1 MRNKRKYY
9 THILT
14 GAIIGFILGYVFCH
28 SFLNSLAFAITGFYL
43 TMLIYDLGDTIPIE
57 SFMLSL
63 ASIQWLLGPALAYSG
78 YSNHPKYYMY
88 VPEETYY
95 PFAMGGVI
103 VFHLGI
109 ALMTKR
115 KRNFNFEAC
124 ENKIREQLEV
134 SPSLPYYLIG
144 LGLFA
149 SALSRIT
156 PDALAFLMNLLGN
169 VSFIGVIY
177 LLYSKTKLKWGGVIG
192 MTGLLFL
199 GSLANGLFH
208 DLLMWLSFMVFYL
221 AKIHKFSLRSK
232 LLFVVT
238 GISFAL
244 IIQLVKAEF
253 RTYVWSGYGGN
264 KVSLFINLASDEI
277 SEDDTPEEYNSKVEA
292 VVVRVNQGWI
302 ISRIMYHIPDE
313 DDFLHGESIK
323 KAIYGS
329 IVPRFADPD
338 KEKAGGQDYFERFT
352 GYGLKNT
359 SMGASLL
366 GEGYAN
372 FGVVGGLVFLFIYAL
387 FIGWVLNLIFKIAQN
402 SPTLILWLPLLFLQV
417 VKAESD
423 LLRVLNSITKAALVV
438 YLLYWFLGKQLKW
451 KI

>member
-1 MRNKRKYY
+1 MRNKRKYN
-9 THILT
+9 TQLIT
-14 GAIIGFILGYVFCH
+14 GAVIGYILGYIFCH

-43 TMLIYDLGDTIPIE
+43 TMLIFDLGVTIPIE

-88 VPEETYY
+88 VSQETYY
-95 PFAMGGVI
+95 PFAMGGII

-109 ALMTKR
+109 AFMTKR
-115 KRNFNFEAC
+115 KVNFNFEAC
-124 ENKIREQLEV
+124 EKIIREQLEF

-149 SALSRIT
+149 SVLARFIPAS
-156 PDALAFLMNLLGN
+156 LAFLMNLLGN

-177 LLYSKTKLKWGGVIG
+177 LLYSKTKLKWWGLLG
-192 MTGLLFL
+192 MTGLLFM
-199 GSLANGLFH
+199 GSLANGMFH
-208 DLLMWLSFMVFYL
+208 DLLLWLSFIAFYL
-221 AKIHKFSLRSK
+221 AKIHQFSLRSK
-232 LLFVVT
+232 LLFVAA
-238 GISFAL
+238 GIGFAL
-244 IIQLVKAEF
+244 LIQLVKAEF

-264 KVSLFINLASDEI
+264 KVSLFINLASDEL
-277 SEDDTPEEYNSKVEA
+277 SEDDTPEDYNSKVESI
-292 VVVRVNQGWI
+292 VVRLNQGWI

-313 DDFLHGESIK
+313 EDYLHGESVK

-329 IVPRFADPD
+329 IVPRFADPN

-352 GYGLKNT
+352 GYNLKNT

-372 FGVVGGLVFLFIYAL
+372 FGEMGGLLFLFIYAL
-387 FIGWVLNLIFKIAQN
+387 FIGWALNLIFKIAQN
-402 SPTLILWLPLLFLQV
+402 YPTIILWLPLLFLQV

-423 LLRVLNSITKAALVV
+423 LLRVLNQLTKAALVV